1 MHFRITFA
9 TIALLGLC
17 AAPSTFGQGPQ
28 ASAQA
33 AAPAAPKNGPS
44 SIALVDVGYILKQH
58 PTMNSNMEA
67 IKSEMTQAQEDIET
81 RRKSLLAETEMV
93 GKNYNTDS
101 PEFKQKQETLISQE
115 SKLRVDF
122 MGKEKE
128 FAEKQAGVIFNSY
141 QSINQ
146 AIATVANHYQYDL
159 VLRYSREQNEMDP
172 KKPQTVNFGIQR
184 DVLFLNPQVDV
195 TDLVLSVLKANVG
208 ASAPTPTQQP
218 GRSASAPAPA
228 QQPGRGASAPAPTQQ
243 PVRSAAGPGTVPNLR
258 K

>member
-9 TIALLGLC
+9 TIALLGMC
-17 AAPSTFGQGPQ
+17 AAPSALGQGTQ

-33 AAPAAPKNGPS
+33 VAPAGPKNGPS

-58 PTMNSNMEA
+58 PTMNTNMEA
-67 IKSEMTQAQEDIET
+67 IKAEMTQAQEDIET

-93 GKNYNTDS
+93 GKNYNQDS

-146 AIATVANHYQYDL
+146 AISVVAKHYQYDL

-172 KKPQTVNFGIQR
+172 KKPQSVNFGIQR

-195 TDLVLSVLKANVG
+195 TELVLNVLKSNV
-208 ASAPTPTQQP
+208 
-218 GRSASAPAPA
+218 
-228 QQPGRGASAPAPTQQ
+228 GASAPAPTATATQQ
-243 PVRSAAGPGTVPNLR
+243 PLRSANGPGNNPIQR